1 MYIIE
6 SLINL
11 NPIVIN
17 IPDKITWNFDED
29 LIEEYND
36 NMKKKMKKWKIYYD
50 NISNDKENVNKLV
63 ELFQLLFVQASIET
77 FGFKYYNVKDFNYLT
92 KKMSKLIDDKR
103 KLSNQLSHLIYQIK
117 RKSKK
122 KFRSIV
128 ELSKSNIP
136 KRLKKY
142 WKRLKNKI
150 NKINKKIFKSKQ
162 DSIIKSTMI
171 MEKLINKD
179 GAKNE
184 KTFWS
189 ISNKLTKSTVNT
201 IPSQRDNKTNK
212 IVATTME
219 EITEHIHRHFISPVK
234 RNRKDYKK
242 RHLDFHQRVKQWK
255 NNYTFNKNNSESI
268 LNRQYS
274 KQEVL
279 KVINDLNKDSA
290 MAVDFIH
297 FKLIQ

>member
-1 MYIIE
+1 MRWKVHKELSEQYNFSDHYIME

-17 IPDKITWNFDED
+17 IPDRITWNFDDD
-29 LIEEYND
+29 LIDEYND
-36 NMKKKMKKWKIYYD
+36 NMAKKMKKWKIYYD
-50 NISNDKENVNKLV
+50 NISDDKRNVNKLV

-77 FGFKYYNVKDFNYLT
+77 FGFKYYNVKNFNYLT

-128 ELSKSNIP
+128 ELSRSNIP

-162 DSIIKSTMI
+162 DSIVKSTMR
-171 MEKLINKD
+171 MEKLIND
-179 GAKNE
+179 NGANNE

-189 ISNKLTKSTVNT
+189 MSNKLTK
-201 IPSQRDNKTNK
+201 
-212 IVATTME
+212 
-219 EITEHIHRHFISPVK
+219 
-234 RNRKDYKK
+234 
-242 RHLDFHQRVKQWK
+242 
-255 NNYTFNKNNSESI
+255 
-268 LNRQYS
+268 
-274 KQEVL
+274 
-279 KVINDLNKDSA
+279 
-290 MAVDFIH
+290 
-297 FKLIQ
+297 